1 MLKRNNQVKTRL
13 NDEEYFRLHRLAQ
26 MSGCTVSA
34 FIRRCCLDEKR
45 HIIIDREISCQ
56 IYNEMNAIGRN
67 INQLARVANIT
78 KKISNEEILQIL
90 DWQQEL
96 CRVVDRGIGGVVT
109 R

>member
-78 KKISNEEILQIL
+78 KKFLMKKYYRFWTGNRSCAGLWIGVLEE
-90 DWQQEL
+90 
-96 CRVVDRGIGGVVT
+96 
-109 R
+109 